1 MLIMGRALDLSR
13 RAWAWLSVADARP
26 DLPVPAAPTYRRPRM
41 MFDGTDYRPVDQ
53 VIRQMW
59 SGQGRATQD
68 EALAVPGVLRARNL
82 ICGIATWPV
91 VDLDRSNVRHRNPL
105 LDQMDPNV
113 PNVVTFAQLYQDLL
127 FEGLSWFRVLETNR
141 AGYPVH
147 MEHLAWERVSI
158 VPAPYADGI
167 SPLPGAYTPRE
178 RGRPMQIMVDGEPAD
193 HRMIKRFDSPNPG
206 VLRAAGATIKLAA
219 IYRRTATLYA
229 EDPRMD
235 GYLYP
240 KDGADPVVDD
250 DVVNLL
256 DAWEAA
262 RRAHSTGYIPASLGY
277 EKVEN
282 LAPADLQLVQLQEQA
297 TREVAL
303 ALGLEPAD
311 LGVSTQTETY
321 SNRVDKRIDR
331 INDLLG
337 PYVTAFD
344 QRMSMGDITPGGH
357 RVYSDPNAYL
367 RANPTDRM
375 AYAEAMIRTG
385 AWDQDDV
392 SDAENVPRKVH
403 AVGAPGTRQEGGNV
417 VPIRSTT
424 PAGASRVAAQ
434 AEVIT
439 FAGDTQTEVAFI
451 AAASPSNVARR
462 QISGLALPYGPEHV
476 ARKNG
481 RKYRFQQGSIVW
493 PNPRH
498 VPLLIDHVQSA
509 SVGHYL
515 AIDDTPTGTHVVARV
530 GSGPAGDQALIWA
543 SEEESVRTGF
553 SVGVEFD
560 ESACVPDPDNPG
572 VWLVPVGAAIG
583 KEISLVAVPAYQGAR
598 VTSVAMSS
606 GGPMH
611 CTLCG
616 HEHAPNA
623 ACVPN
628 PAPAA
633 PAAAPAAPVQQFT
646 ASPAAPAPPAPPPAA
661 PPAAPAER
669 TYTAAEMAAFAQAF
683 AATGTPPAIPAG
695 PQFVDPTAGAPR
707 PAGGQVQ
714 QAGHGP
720 RLAAITQVVEDAP
733 YRFDARG
740 QLTAGPEYDL
750 SNDLVRAGRDH
761 DGAAYQRALG
771 FMREMTIGEQYGGR
785 LAGVHR
791 FDVDRADLAG
801 LNPVRNR
808 PDMWVPQRDY
818 TYPLTRATRRGTLAD
833 ITAFTLPKFSS
844 SSGLVSPHTEGVEP
858 TAGTFIVTS
867 QTITPTARSGA
878 INLTRE
884 AWDQGGSPQSTA
896 IIWDQFVREWN
907 EELESGVATFLNTLT
922 AATDITLGV
931 AVVNKALALAWR
943 GAMARLQ
950 FARGGAGRFDTMATE
965 QELYVALA
973 QAETDAGEPIFP
985 MINPQNRDGRA
996 AARYTTID
1004 AAGVEAIPSWALPST
1019 PAALNNS
1026 WLFDSTVVHTW
1037 DTGPQRLDFPGHDS
1051 GGAYAPVAYVKIA
1064 VWGYQALANTD
1075 ISGVR
1080 QVTYDSTAP

>member
-1 MLIMGRALDLSR
+1 MGRARDFGR
-13 RAWAWLSVADARP
+13 RAWDWLSVADARP
-26 DLPVPAAPTYRRPRM
+26 DLPVPAAPAYRRPRM
-41 MFDGTDYRPVDQ
+41 MFDGADYRPIDQ

-59 SGQGRATQD
+59 SGQGRVTQE

-82 ICGIATWPV
+82 ICAIATWPV
-91 VDLDRSNVRHRNPL
+91 VDLDRANKRHRNPL
-105 LDQMDPNV
+105 LEQMDPNV
-113 PNVVTFAQLYQDLL
+113 PNVVTLAQIYQDLL
-127 FEGLSWFRVLETNR
+127 FEGVAWCRVLDTDR
-141 AGYPVH
+141 AGYPAK
-147 MEHLAWERVSI
+147 MEHLAWPRVSI
-158 VPAPYADGI
+158 VPAPYADGY
-167 SPLPGAYTPRE
+167 SPLPSEYSPRE
-178 RGRPMQIMVDGEPAD
+178 AGRPMRIMVDGQPAD
-193 HRMIKRFDSPNPG
+193 PRVIKRFDSPNPG
-206 VLRAAGATIKLAA
+206 VLKAAGASIKLAA

-240 KDGADPVVDD
+240 KDGADPVQDEA
-250 DVVNLL
+250 VVELL
-256 DAWEAA
+256 DAWELA
-262 RRAHSTGYIPASLGY
+262 RRSHATGYIPAALGY

-311 LGVSTQTETY
+311 LGVSVQTETY

-367 RANPTDRM
+367 RANPTERM
-375 AYAEAMIRTG
+375 AYAEAMLRTG

-392 SDAENVPRKVH
+392 SDAENVPRK
-403 AVGAPGTRQEGGNV
+403 AVRPVAAARPGQEGGNV
-417 VPIRSTT
+417 VPIRSQT
-424 PAGASRVAAQ
+424 PAGTSRVAAA
-434 AEVIT
+434 AEVTT
-439 FAGDTQTEVAFI
+439 FDAAATDVQTEVAFI
-451 AAASPSNVARR
+451 AAASTSDVARR
-462 QISGLALPYGPEHV
+462 LIRGVALPYGPQHI

-481 RKYRFQQGSIVW
+481 RRYRFQQGSIVW

-509 SVGHYL
+509 SVGHFQI
-515 AIDDTPTGTHVVARV
+515 IDDQAAGTDVIARV
-530 GSGPAGDQALIWA
+530 SRGPAGDQALVWA
-543 SEEESVRTGF
+543 SEEESVRTGL
-553 SVGVEFD
+553 SVGVDFD
-560 ESACVPDPDNPG
+560 ESVCVPDPENPG

-598 VTSVAMSS
+598 VTSVVMSS

-628 PAPAA
+628 PAPTQQ
-633 PAAAPAAPVQQFT
+633 PAQPPAQPQQQFN
-646 ASPAAPAPPAPPPAA
+646 AGPPAA
-661 PPAAPAER
+661 PPPAPPAAPER
-669 TYTAAEMAAFAQAF
+669 TYTAAEMATFAQAF
-683 AATGTPPAIPAG
+683 AAVGQPAGAPAPAG

-707 PAGGQVQ
+707 PAGPVQ
-714 QAGHGP
+714 QATQGP
-720 RLAAITQVVEDAP
+720 RLAGPAQVVDEAP

-740 QLTAGPEYDL
+740 QLMAGPEHDL
-750 SNDLVRAGRDH
+750 SHDLVRAGRDR
-761 DGAAYQRALG
+761 DGAAYSRVLG
-771 FMREMTIGEQYGGR
+771 FMREMTIGGQYGGR
-785 LAGVHR
+785 MRVN

-818 TYPLTRATRRGTLAD
+818 TYPLVDATRRGTLAD

-844 SSGLVSPHTEGVEP
+844 SSGLVSPHTEGTEP
-858 TAGTFIVTS
+858 TAGSFVVTT
-867 QTITPTARSGA
+867 QTITPTAKSGS
-878 INLTRE
+878 INMTRE
-884 AWDQGGSPQSTA
+884 AWDQGGTPQATA

-907 EELESGVATFLNTLT
+907 EELESGVAAFLNTLT
-922 AATDITLGV
+922 AAADITLGV

-943 GAMARLQ
+943 TAIARLQ

-973 QAETDAGEPIFP
+973 NAETDGGEPIFP
-985 MINPQNRDGRA
+985 MINPQNRDGSA
-996 AARYTTID
+996 SSRYTRIN
-1004 AAGVEAIPSWALPST
+1004 AAGVDTIPSWALAST
-1019 PAALNNS
+1019 AAALNNS
-1026 WLFDSTVVHTW
+1026 WLFDSTTVHTW
-1037 DTGPQRLDFPGHDS
+1037 DTGPQRLDFPGHDA
-1051 GGAYAPVAYVKIA
+1051 GGAYAPIAYVKIG
-1064 VWGYQALANTD
+1064 VWGYQAVANTD
-1075 ISGVR
+1075 ITGVR